1 MRARQVEP
9 LGSFD
14 RALSPSLSS
23 VRSPP
28 QPRTPLPLQKTPQ
41 TPSTAH
47 NPINPLPSSPHP
59 KKMSTAAEPSPG
71 KYVPKIGK
79 EGADA
84 SAPTAAIHRIRITLN
99 SRDVKAVEKVCAD
112 LVRGAKDKGLKVKG
126 PVRMPTKTLRITT
139 RKSPCGNGTETFDRF
154 EMRIHKRLIDLHSP
168 VDVVKSL
175 TSLTIENGVDV
186 EVTIADV

>member
-1 MRARQVEP
+1 
-9 LGSFD
+9 
-14 RALSPSLSS
+14 
-23 VRSPP
+23 
-28 QPRTPLPLQKTPQ
+28 
-41 TPSTAH
+41 
-47 NPINPLPSSPHP
+47 
-59 KKMSTAAEPSPG
+59 MSTAAEPAPG